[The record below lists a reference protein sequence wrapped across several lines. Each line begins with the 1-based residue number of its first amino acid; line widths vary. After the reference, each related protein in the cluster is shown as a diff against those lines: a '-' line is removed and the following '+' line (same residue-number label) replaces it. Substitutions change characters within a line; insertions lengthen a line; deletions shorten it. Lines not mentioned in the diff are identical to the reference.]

1 MVNCQDEM
9 IIAFPPYFNIAL
21 PFQER
26 VTLGL
31 TPVEE
36 KLNNQEAAS
45 LLKQKESNRQCP
57 SPLTP
62 PPPERHESKNIF
74 RPKVQNTKF
83 KNDDK
88 PNIKYDAIETN
99 I

>member
-1 MVNCQDEM
+1 MRNY
-9 IIAFPPYFNIAL
+9 ISPLNGL
-21 PFQER
+21 FQER

-57 SPLTP
+57 SPPTP

-74 RPKVQNTKF
+74 RPKVQNTKY